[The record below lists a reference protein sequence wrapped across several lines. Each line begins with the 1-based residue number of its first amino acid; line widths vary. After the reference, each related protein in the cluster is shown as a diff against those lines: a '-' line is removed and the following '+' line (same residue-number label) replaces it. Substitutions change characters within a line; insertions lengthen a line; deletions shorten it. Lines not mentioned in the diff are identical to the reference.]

1 MARRCASSCC
11 ARTTAARS
19 TSSDAHLDDARSAL
33 RRLYTALG
41 TVYALADD
49 NAAGVAEQP
58 VDASSAID
66 WADPRAAAFRDA
78 MNDDFNTPGA
88 LAMLFEMATDL
99 NARKSVA
106 TAALLRAL
114 GATLGV
120 LQQSP
125 QAFLQAGAALTPEA
139 IQGFIDARAQ
149 AKKDR
154 NFAES
159 DRIRDHL
166 AANGITLKDS
176 AQGTTWVKA

>member
-1 MARRCASSCC
+1 
-11 ARTTAARS
+11 
-19 TSSDAHLDDARSAL
+19 
-33 RRLYTALG
+33 
-41 TVYALADD
+41 
-49 NAAGVAEQP
+49 
-58 VDASSAID
+58 
-66 WADPRAAAFRDA
+66 

-88 LAMLFEMATDL
+88 LAVLFEMATDL
-99 NARKSVA
+99 NRTKSVA
-106 TAALLRAL
+106 TATLLRAL

-125 QAFLQAGAALTPEA
+125 QTFLQAGAALTPEA

-166 AANGITLKDS
+166 AANGITLKDGP
-176 AQGTTWVKA
+176 QGTTWVKA